1 MSIQKEQYQV
11 QNMNMNFPR
20 KESTTSFGFHRSPVV
35 KIHCT
40 DQMSSNDP
48 PVLTNIPNVRSTP
61 VRQASNRKIEE
72 NKESDD
78 SLSLDSNDMEL
89 SDSDKD
95 IAEIKQIVEP
105 KTLGQ
110 LQADRRGFG
119 VEYNRGTIPLNIG
132 GSKLGK
138 VKRQQAGGSDM
149 YLSKNGTWK
158 RRRTSILNKLFG
170 FFKIFSSVGFNSAE
184 MLYFFLNI

>member
-1 MSIQKEQYQV
+1 
-11 QNMNMNFPR
+11 MNMNFPR

-35 KIHCT
+35 KIQCT
-40 DQMSSNDP
+40 EQMSSNDP

-61 VRQASNRKIEE
+61 VRQASDRKMEE
-72 NKESDD
+72 SQESDD
-78 SLSLDSNDMEL
+78 SMSLGSVDMEL

-95 IAEIKQIVEP
+95 NAEMRQIAQP
-105 KTLGQ
+105 KTLGK

-119 VEYNRGTIPLNIG
+119 VEYNRGTIPLNFV

-138 VKRQQAGGSDM
+138 MKGRQTGGSGM

-158 RRRTSILNKLFG
+158 RRRTSILNKIFG
-170 FFKIFSSVGFNSAE
+170 FFKIFSSVSLDIGRKALF
-184 MLYFFLNI
+184 LLNIGDLYD